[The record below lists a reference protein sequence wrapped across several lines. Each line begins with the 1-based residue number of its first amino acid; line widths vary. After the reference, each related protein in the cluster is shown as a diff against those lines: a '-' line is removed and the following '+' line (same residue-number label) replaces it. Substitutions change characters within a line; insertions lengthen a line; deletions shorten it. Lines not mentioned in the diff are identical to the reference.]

1 MTNLVKIPQRFLQD
15 HADRDL
21 DTPEIVKITSKHFW
35 ISLDDPHTTELYQ
48 DAEFY
53 AKPWV
58 DSKPGDGLWGVVVSA
73 RATKRALDKA
83 VADEVSADTWR
94 KLNASE

>member
-1 MTNLVKIPQRFLQD
+1 
-15 HADRDL
+15 
-21 DTPEIVKITSKHFW
+21 
-35 ISLDDPHTTELYQ
+35 SLDDPHTPELYQ

-53 AKPWV
+53 AKPWI
-58 DSKPGDGLWGVVVSA
+58 DSVPGDGLWGIVVSA